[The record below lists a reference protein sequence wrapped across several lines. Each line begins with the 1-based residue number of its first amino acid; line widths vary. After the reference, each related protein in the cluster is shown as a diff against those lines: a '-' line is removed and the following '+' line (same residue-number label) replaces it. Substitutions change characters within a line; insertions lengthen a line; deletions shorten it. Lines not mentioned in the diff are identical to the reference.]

1 MIYLLE
7 EEPKEFQMES
17 INVRIRIKDQC
28 DPHPNL
34 HEPQFIKDS
43 WAGLVV
49 TATAFLQPGERDQ
62 FPRGAYLVE
71 YAEILRALSTHNP
84 RAYRY
89 YSAAAGKIA
98 EKLKESE
105 TTVLMISFPCDC
117 CDQYN
122 PS

>member
-1 MIYLLE
+1 MD
-7 EEPKEFQMES
+7 S
-17 INVRIRIKDQC
+17 INVRIRLKDRC
-28 DPHPNL
+28 DPHPHL
-34 HEPQFIKDS
+34 DEPQFIKDS
-43 WAGLVV
+43 WAGLMVV
-49 TATAFLQPGERDQ
+49 ATAFLRPGERDE
-62 FPRGAYLVE
+62 FPQGAYLVE

-105 TTVLMISFPCDC
+105 TTVLMISFAYNSCDE
-117 CDQYN
+117 YN